1 MKLFESCHYSEI
13 KALEKL
19 NDEIFATSALD
30 GIVNIW
36 NTRMNKLLTSIS
48 VDEAG
53 ISSMKF
59 IQKRGVLLCG
69 HKQGLSIY
77 SVRDDFQQR

>member
-1 MKLFESCHYSEI
+1 VKLFESCHYSEI

-48 VDEAG
+48 VDETG
-53 ISSMKF
+53 ISSLKF

-69 HKQGLSIY
+69 H
-77 SVRDDFQQR
+77 

>member
-48 VDEAG
+48 VDKAG
-53 ISSMKF
+53 ISSLKF

-69 HKQGLSIY
+69 H
-77 SVRDDFQQR
+77 

>member
-53 ISSMKF
+53 ISSLKF

-69 HKQGLSIY
+69 H
-77 SVRDDFQQR
+77 

>member
-48 VDEAG
+48 VDETG
-53 ISSMKF
+53 ISSLKF

-69 HKQGLSIY
+69 H
-77 SVRDDFQQR
+77 

>member
-48 VDEAG
+48 VDVAG
-53 ISSMKF
+53 ISSLKF

-69 HKQGLSIY
+69 H
-77 SVRDDFQQR
+77 